1 MTGLDLNSPLGL
13 DRKPAPAVSPS
24 RWGRATLGVTL
35 GFAVAATAGAYGYLR
50 AGNSGVP
57 GAEPYAVARI
67 ERPVERIRAPAQP
80 EVKDKTAREGAD
92 VTGSITN
99 GASANRA
106 SGADIE
112 AGNGVRVTREGG
124 GQAPGALI
132 IQVPQRLDVQL
143 MPAPDRRLVD
153 KGRFGALPKIGADG
167 SQPMDVYARPVMTRT
182 DAKAGA
188 PRIAIL
194 VGGMGLN
201 TGVTR
206 TAVAQLPAAVTL
218 GFAPYG
224 VDLDGQVEQA
234 RNAGHEVILQ
244 SPMESFVAGEDPG
257 AYTLKAA
264 DDRVQTIS
272 NLHWQMSRFPGY
284 VGIAN
289 FLGGRFTASESSFAP
304 VLREIATRG
313 LFYFDDGSSPR
324 SLARSLAANAGAPL
338 VVADIVLDAG
348 GKPDEIDA
356 ALARLEGLAR
366 SKGAAVGVANGLP
379 ATVDRIARFSRALEN
394 RGITLVPVSA
404 LAARPDAVAAKT
416 HR

>member
-1 MTGLDLNSPLGL
+1 MTGFDLNSPLGL
-13 DRKPAPAVSPS
+13 DRKPPSSAASPWWQRRAAFGAVL
-24 RWGRATLGVTL
+24 A
-35 GFAVAATAGAYGYLR
+35 AVAITAGGFFYLR
-50 AGNSGVP
+50 TANNGVP
-57 GAEPYAVARI
+57 GAEPYAIARI
-67 ERPVERIRAPAQP
+67 ERPVEPVRAPAPP
-80 EVKDKTAREGAD
+80 EVKDKSAPD
-92 VTGSITN
+92 VTGSIPI
-99 GASANRA
+99 ANRA
-106 SGADIE
+106 SGVDIE
-112 AGNGVRVTREGG
+112 AGTGVRVTREGG

-132 IQVPQRLDVQL
+132 IQVPQKFGLQL
-143 MPAPDRRLVD
+143 TPAPDRRLVD

-167 SQPMDVYARPVMTRT
+167 SRPMDVYARPVLTRT
-182 DAKAGA
+182 DPRAGA
-188 PRIAIL
+188 ARIAIL

-224 VDLDGQVEQA
+224 EDLEGQVEQA
-234 RNAGHEVILQ
+234 RDSGHEVILQ
-244 SPMESFVAGEDPG
+244 SPMESFVAGEEPG

-264 DDRVQTIS
+264 DDRVQTIT

-289 FLGGRFTASESSFAP
+289 FLGGRFTASETSLTP
-304 VLREIATRG
+304 VLKEIAARG

-324 SLARSLAANAGAPL
+324 SLAGTLAPGVGAPL

-366 SKGAAVGVANGLP
+366 NKGVAVGVANGLP
-379 ATVDRIARFSRALEN
+379 ATVERIARFTRALEN

-404 LAARPDAVAAKT
+404 LATRPGAFTAKT
-416 HR
+416 QR

>member
-13 DRKPAPAVSPS
+13 DRKQPPAVSPA
-24 RWGRATLGVTL
+24 RRVRVTLGVTL
-35 GFAVAATAGAYGYLR
+35 GFAVAATAGAYLYLR
-50 AGNSGVP
+50 AADTGVP

-80 EVKDKTAREGAD
+80 EAKDRPVREGAD
-92 VTGSITN
+92 VTGSI
-99 GASANRA
+99 ANRA
-106 SGADIE
+106 SGTEIE

-143 MPAPDRRLVD
+143 MPAPDRRLIE

-167 SQPMDVYARPVMTRT
+167 SRPMDVYARPVLTRA

-188 PRIAIL
+188 PRIALL

-224 VDLDGQVEQA
+224 NDLDGQVEQA
-234 RNAGHEVILQ
+234 RNSGHEVILQ

-272 NLHWQMSRFPGY
+272 NLQWQMSRFPGY

-289 FLGGRFTASESSFAP
+289 FLGGKFTASETALTP
-304 VLREIATRG
+304 VLKEIATRG

-324 SLARSLAANAGAPL
+324 SLARSLAPNAGAPL

-348 GKPDEIDA
+348 GRPDEVDA

-366 SKGAAVGVANGLP
+366 SKGVAVGVANGLP

-404 LAARPDAVAAKT
+404 LAARPDAIAKT
-416 HR
+416 QR

>member
-1 MTGLDLNSPLGL
+1 MTGLDLNAPLGH
-13 DRKPAPAVSPS
+13 DRKPPASPPNGP
-24 RWGRATLGVTL
+24 RRRGRVVGATLAL
-35 GFAVAATAGAYGYLR
+35 AAVAATAGAYVYLGA
-50 AGNSGVP
+50 AGTGLP

-67 ERPVERIRAPAQP
+67 ERPTAPPRAPAPP
-80 EVKDKTAREGAD
+80 EAKTKGARDGAD
-92 VTGSITN
+92 VTGSI
-99 GASANRA
+99 ANRA
-106 SGADIE
+106 SGTEIE

-132 IQVPQRLDVQL
+132 IQVPQKLDVQL
-143 MPAPDRRLVD
+143 NPAPDRRLIE
-153 KGRFGALPKIGADG
+153 KGRFGALPKIAADG
-167 SQPMDVYARPVMTRT
+167 SRPMDVYARPVLTRA
-182 DAKAGA
+182 DARVGA

-201 TGVTR
+201 AGVTR

-224 VDLDGQVEQA
+224 IDLEGQVEQA
-234 RNAGHEVILQ
+234 RDSGHEVILQ
-244 SPMESFVAGEDPG
+244 SPMESFVAGEEPG

-264 DDRVQTIS
+264 DDRGQTIG

-289 FLGGRFTASESSFAP
+289 FLGAKFTASETSLTP
-304 VLREIATRG
+304 VLKEIAVRG

-324 SLARSLAANAGAPL
+324 SLARPLAASIGAPL

-366 SKGAAVGVANGLP
+366 SKGVAVGVASGLP

-404 LAARPDAVAAKT
+404 LAAKPDAVAART
-416 HR
+416 QR

>member
-13 DRKPAPAVSPS
+13 DRKQPPAVSPA
-24 RWGRATLGVTL
+24 RRVRVTLGVTL
-35 GFAVAATAGAYGYLR
+35 GFAVAATAGAYLYLR
-50 AGNSGVP
+50 AADTGVP

-80 EVKDKTAREGAD
+80 EAKDRPVREGAD
-92 VTGSITN
+92 VTGSI
-99 GASANRA
+99 ANRA
-106 SGADIE
+106 SGTEIE

-143 MPAPDRRLVD
+143 MPAPDRRLIE

-167 SQPMDVYARPVMTRT
+167 SRPMDVYARPVLTRA

-188 PRIAIL
+188 PRIALL

-224 VDLDGQVEQA
+224 NDLDGQIEQA
-234 RNAGHEVILQ
+234 RNSGHEIILQ
-244 SPMESFVAGEDPG
+244 SPMESFIAGEEPG

-264 DDRVQTIS
+264 DDRTQTIS
-272 NLHWQMSRFPGY
+272 NLHWQMSRFPSY

-289 FLGGRFTASESSFAP
+289 FLGGKFTASETALTP

-324 SLARSLAANAGAPL
+324 SLARSLAPNAGAPL

-348 GKPDEIDA
+348 GKPDEVDA

-366 SKGAAVGVANGLP
+366 SKGVAIGVANGLP
-379 ATVDRIARFSRALEN
+379 ATVDRIARFSRGLEN

-404 LAARPDAVAAKT
+404 LAAQPDAVAKT
-416 HR
+416 QR

>member
-13 DRKPAPAVSPS
+13 DRKQPPPS
-24 RWGRATLGVTL
+24 RPPGRGRLAVLVLAGV
-35 GFAVAATAGAYGYLR
+35 AVAGGVFIFLH
-50 AGNSGVP
+50 AGNKGVP

-67 ERPVERIRAPAQP
+67 ERPTEKVAALAPQQAP
-80 EVKDKTAREGAD
+80 KDTSAPD
-92 VTGSITN
+92 VTGSIPIP
-99 GASANRA
+99 NRA
-106 SGADIE
+106 SGLDVE
-112 AGNGVRVTREGG
+112 AGTGVRVTREGG

-132 IQVPQRLDVQL
+132 IQVPQRLGVQL
-143 MPAPDRRLVD
+143 TPAPDRRLID
-153 KGRFGALPKIGADG
+153 KTRFGVLPKIGADG
-167 SQPMDVYARPVMTRT
+167 SRPMDVYARPVLTRT
-182 DAKAGA
+182 DARAGA
-188 PRIAIL
+188 PRLAIL

-201 TGVTR
+201 AGVTQ

-224 VDLDGQVEQA
+224 LDLEGQVEQA
-234 RNAGHEVILQ
+234 RDSGHEVILQ
-244 SPMESFVAGEDPG
+244 SPMESFIAGEEPG

-289 FLGGRFTASESSFAP
+289 FLGGKFTASETSLTP
-304 VLREIATRG
+304 VLKEIAARG

-324 SLARSLAANAGAPL
+324 SLARPLAESTGTPL

-348 GKPDEIDA
+348 GKPDEVDA

-366 SKGAAVGVANGLP
+366 SKGVAVGVASGLP
-379 ATVDRIARFSRALEN
+379 ATVERIARFTRALDN
-394 RGITLVPVSA
+394 RGISLVPVSA
-404 LAARPDAVAAKT
+404 VAMAGPDAVAAKS
-416 HR
+416 RR

>member
-13 DRKPAPAVSPS
+13 DRKPQPS
-24 RWGRATLGVTL
+24 ATPSSRRGRAAVGAALGL
-35 GFAVAATAGAYGYLR
+35 AAVAAAAGAFFYLHT
-50 AGNSGVP
+50 ANNGVP

-67 ERPVERIRAPAQP
+67 ERPVARSAAPAPP
-80 EVKDKTAREGAD
+80 EAKEKSAPD
-92 VTGSITN
+92 VTGSI
-99 GASANRA
+99 ANRA
-106 SGADIE
+106 LGGDIE
-112 AGNGVRVTREGG
+112 AGAGVRVTREGG

-132 IQVPQRLDVQL
+132 IQVPQRLAVQL
-143 MPAPDRRLVD
+143 MPAPDRRLID

-167 SQPMDVYARPVMTRT
+167 SRPMDVYARPVMTRT
-182 DAKAGA
+182 DARAGA

-224 VDLDGQVEQA
+224 LDLEGQVEQA
-234 RNAGHEVILQ
+234 RDSGHEVILQ
-244 SPMESFVAGEDPG
+244 SPMESFVAGEEPG

-289 FLGGRFTASESSFAP
+289 FLGAKFTASETSLTP

-324 SLARSLAANAGAPL
+324 SLARSLAPNAGAPL

-348 GKPDEIDA
+348 GRPDEIDA

-366 SKGAAVGVANGLP
+366 AKGMAVGVASGLP

-404 LAARPDAVAAKT
+404 LAARPDAVSAKT
-416 HR
+416 QR